1 MQSTKNELNAEN
13 SQQSLCGKTSPASCR
28 PKITPSAR
36 FLDSFPA
43 KSVNW
48 SHQGKNGRTL
58 VMCLDPKEQSRGASL
73 MPNISAWPNDA
84 SVCLLS
90 QVLEQTSIP
99 QEFFLSPKACEGI
112 LRRAENRGKTLPE
125 ALGMALRAV
134 SQQGK

>member
-1 MQSTKNELNAEN
+1 MQSTKKELSAANN
-13 SQQSLCGKTSPASCR
+13 HQSSCGKTSPASCR

-58 VMCLDPKEQSRGASL
+58 VMCLDPKDQSRGASL
-73 MPNISAWPNDA
+73 MPNISEWPNDA
-84 SVCLLS
+84 AVCFLS
-90 QVLEQTSIP
+90 RVLEQTSIP

-125 ALGMALRAV
+125 ALEMALRVA
-134 SQQGK
+134 SQREK